1 MKNAQEESTGLYR
14 RIIYFFPVQLLVLH
28 FKKNHALLAI
38 CLILISLA
46 HGFIGKQY
54 GVSQLFLY
62 PEYRGETGFIS
73 FSILGFAYGGFIL
86 AFNLYTYILHGYRF
100 RFIASLAKPFVKFS
114 VNNAIIPAIMVLTYL
129 IHTALYQFTKEL
141 ESPAQILVH
150 LSGFIFGM
158 TIFLVVSS
166 FYFLKTNK
174 SYNPQHSAADVD
186 FKRSLVS
193 SVIHNSKNWS
203 GIGKRPSGWLVETYF
218 AWPFSVKKT
227 RSVEHYDKNVLE
239 SILSQNHLNG
249 SIFEAVLFLSFI
261 FLGGFGENPV
271 FVIPAAASGVLLL
284 TMLLMIFS
292 ALFTWLRGWTY
303 AILLASFLLIN
314 HFHGSIPLINVET
327 RAYGLNYESDNKPN
341 YSKDFI
347 NQLNTNDSL
356 YNSDFNQTLGILDN
370 WRKKQLTKSS
380 EKPKLVLISTSGGGH
395 RSALWTM
402 VCLQNIHK
410 QLGYSILDKAQLIT
424 GSSGGMLG
432 AGYYRELYLRNIQK
446 EQGFENLLDTVFQ
459 ERIAMDLLN
468 PIMFKL
474 ATNDVFIRYRKFRL
488 NDNVYTKD
496 RAYAF
501 EKRLN
506 FNTEDVMNKTMGEYV
521 QPEKEAII
529 PMFVMVPTIVRD
541 GRRLFIS
548 SNSVSYLTRNST
560 KKANPNAIP
569 EAIDFGNFFGINQ
582 SNNLQFTSALR
593 MNATFPYILPMTSLP
608 SSPPIE
614 VMDAGLR
621 DNFGTKTITQ
631 YIFHFRNWINTNTSG
646 VVIIQFRDLPKGFS
660 GKSGK
665 STLMSRLAG
674 PVGSVYGNVT
684 GTQDFTN
691 DQLLQFTEVIL
702 NEKVEMVMFQLMQST
717 EREVSLSWH
726 LSKSEKKYVKN
737 AVNAEENINAMSR
750 LKELL
755 EE

>member
-1 MKNAQEESTGLYR
+1 MTSTTEENR
-14 RIIYFFPVQLLVLH
+14 RFLKRFVYFFPVQLLILH
-28 FKKNHALLAI
+28 FKKNHALIAI
-38 CLILISLA
+38 CLILVALA

-62 PEYRGETGFIS
+62 PEYRGETGFLS

-100 RFIASLAKPFVKFS
+100 RFIASLSKPFVKFS
-114 VNNAIIPAIMVLTYL
+114 INNAVIPVAIILAYL
-129 IHTALYQFTKEL
+129 IHSCAYQLTKEL
-141 ESPAQILVH
+141 QSPEQIFVH
-150 LSGFIFGM
+150 VGGFICGM
-158 TIFLVVSS
+158 TLFLVVSS

-174 SYNPQHSAADVD
+174 SYNAQPSQVDID

-193 SVIHNSKNWS
+193 SVIHKSKNWS
-203 GIGKRPSGWLVETYF
+203 RGAKRPSGWRVESYF
-218 AWPFSVKKT
+218 VWPLSIKKT
-227 RSVEHYDKNVLE
+227 RSVEHYDKNILE
-239 SILSQNHLNG
+239 AVLSQNHLNG
-249 SIFEAVLFLSFI
+249 SIFEAILFISFLL
-261 FLGGFGENPV
+261 LGGFGDSPV
-271 FVIPAAASGVLLL
+271 FIIPAAASGVLLL

-303 AILLASFLLIN
+303 AILLTCFLLIN
-314 HFHGSIPLINVET
+314 HFHASIPLINVET
-327 RAYGLNYESDNKPN
+327 RAYGLNYDSEPRPV
-341 YSKDFI
+341 YSKEYI
-347 NQLNTNDSL
+347 KQLNTNDSL
-356 YNSDFNQTLGILDN
+356 YNKDFNQTLNILDN
-370 WRKKQLTKSS
+370 WRKKQLTKSP
-380 EKPKLVLISTSGGGH
+380 EKPKLVLITTSGGGH

-432 AGYYRELYLRNIQK
+432 AGYYRELYLRNMLK
-446 EQGFENLLDTVFQ
+446 EKGFENLLDTVYQ
-459 ERIAMDLLN
+459 ERISMDLLN

-474 ATNDVFIRYRKFRL
+474 ATNDVFIRYRKFKL
-488 NDNVYTKD
+488 NNNIYTKD

-501 EKRLN
+501 ENRLN
-506 FNTEDVMNKTMGEYV
+506 FNTEEVMNKTMGEY
-521 QPEKEAII
+521 QLPEQEAKI
-529 PMFVMVPTIVRD
+529 PMFVMVPTIVQD

-548 SNSVSYLTRNST
+548 STSVSYLTRNST
-560 KKANPNAIP
+560 QKANPNAIP
-569 EAIDFGNFFGINQ
+569 EALDFSTFFGENQ
-582 SNNLQFTSALR
+582 CENLQFTSALR

-608 SSPPIE
+608 SNPQIE

-631 YIFHFRNWINTNTSG
+631 YIFQFRNWINTNTSG

-660 GKSGK
+660 NKSGK
-665 STLMSRLAG
+665 TTLLSRLAG

-702 NEKVEMVMFQLMQST
+702 NEKVEMVMFQLMQSP
-717 EREVSLSWH
+717 EKEVTLSWH
-726 LSKSEKKYVKN
+726 LSKSEKQYIKN
-737 AVNAEENINAMSR
+737 AVNAEENIKAMAR
-750 LKELL
+750 LKSIL